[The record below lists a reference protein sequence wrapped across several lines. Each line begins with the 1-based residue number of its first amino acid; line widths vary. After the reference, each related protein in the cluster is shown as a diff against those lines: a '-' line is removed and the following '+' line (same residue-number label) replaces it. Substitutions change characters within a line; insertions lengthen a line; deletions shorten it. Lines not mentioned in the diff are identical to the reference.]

1 MTTESDGSPRIL
13 LRYSLTDEE
22 ERAYWRVS
30 AARQQ
35 NAAGSQLYTM
45 AYLGAFPIGLLGGFI
60 GIAFGID
67 MQRFGGLVAALVGLG
82 YLAGQFALHILG
94 RKFKERVATARRQN
108 SPEIYKELTVEITKD
123 ALSQASSSFRAF
135 YSWSTVQSL
144 TRHEQFLIFWMT
156 LAAGVVVPRRV
167 LTPSEEAGILALAA
181 QHIDAKA

>member
-82 YLAGQFALHILG
+82 YLVGQFALHILG
-94 RKFKERVATARRQN
+94 RRFKERLATARRQN
-108 SPEIYKELTVEITKD
+108 SPEIYKEWTVEIAKD
-123 ALSQASSSFRAF
+123 GLSQASRSFRMF
-135 YSWSTVQSL
+135 YSWSMVQSL
-144 TRHEQFLIFWMT
+144 TRHEKFLIFWMT
-156 LAAGVVVPRRV
+156 LTQGVVVPRRV
-167 LTPSEEAGILALAA
+167 LTPSEEARILALAA
-181 QHIDAKA
+181 QHIGPKA